1 MTHKF
6 LSFSTIV
13 YTFWIINN
21 FLDIDFD
28 LTPYTVERA
37 IAGIFSLVGQKEM
50 ELRENPSGSASAKVM
65 SVFSRASEL

>member
-1 MTHKF
+1 MRDGYNAIPF
-6 LSFSTIV
+6 VS
-13 YTFWIINN
+13 
-21 FLDIDFD
+21 DIDFD